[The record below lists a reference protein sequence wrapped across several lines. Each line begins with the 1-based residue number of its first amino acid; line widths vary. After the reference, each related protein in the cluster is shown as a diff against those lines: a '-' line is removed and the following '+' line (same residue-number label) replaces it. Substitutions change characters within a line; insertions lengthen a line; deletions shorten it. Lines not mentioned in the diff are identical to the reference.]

1 MNIFL
6 TFSKNKFK
14 THTKNNSKSK
24 GEIIME
30 YDEKNH
36 DREMSKSNFVVII
49 ALCLLAIGAIT
60 YFAISAMN
68 SNVKEKD
75 ESRDNKS
82 YTSDNDSYNSSI
94 NEPEF
99 DIPEPSSSVNKTE
112 SEIPY
117 EEKPAVEEKKA
128 LNFIL
133 PVDGNI
139 SKGYSDTALQYS
151 ATYGDMRLHTGVDIL
166 CKTGTDVKSAADGTV
181 VSVEESAT
189 LGRVVT
195 VEHYGDITVKYCG
208 FESLNVKESD
218 TVKCGDILGTAGTV
232 PCEVNDQPHI
242 HIEIYQNGEIVSP
255 LDILQNN

>member
-1 MNIFL
+1 
-6 TFSKNKFK
+6 
-14 THTKNNSKSK
+14 
-24 GEIIME
+24 ME
-30 YDEKNH
+30 YDENKH
-36 DREMSKSNFVVII
+36 DSEMSKTSFVAII

-60 YFAISAMN
+60 YFALSGMKTKVKDNN
-68 SNVKEKD
+68 SG
-75 ESRDNKS
+75 DNKS
-82 YTSDNDSYNSSI
+82 YTSDDGTYNSSI
-94 NEPEF
+94 TEPEF

-117 EEKPAVEEKKA
+117 EEPKTETAKPQTRT
-128 LNFIL
+128 FIM

-151 ATYGDMRLHTGVDIL
+151 ATYSDMRLHTAIDIL
-166 CKTGTDVKSAADGTV
+166 CKSGADVKSAADGTV

-218 TVKCGDILGTAGTV
+218 SVKCGDVLGTAGTV
-232 PCEVNDQPHI
+232 PSEANDQPHI
-242 HIEIYQNGEIVSP
+242 HIEVYQNGELVSP
-255 LDILQNN
+255 LDILQDN